1 MHSAFAHP
9 TKCYDQHR
17 DNMTPPPS
25 SQPPAELVKLRSAA
39 AVRERCGMVYRFVD
53 EGGSQNFSV
62 DELRLPAIAEYVA
75 KVTQDTYPDLKIP
88 YHSRWRHFDTG
99 GVNRWEELAGMMRGD
114 ALARAR
120 AAVDLVTVSVLLD
133 AGAGNAWRYRDIRT
147 GASFARSEGLAVA
160 SLDMFR
166 AGGFSTDREQPWRV
180 DAVALMQ
187 MDAAT
192 LARHFQV
199 DVHNPLVG
207 LEARSA
213 LLRRLGEALAANADL
228 FGQAPARP
236 GHLVD
241 YFMQRAADRHI
252 SAANVLAVVLNGLVS
267 IWPSGLTLNGFAIG
281 DAGRHRAVRTGDAS
295 DGIVPFHKLSQWLT
309 YSLIEPLN
317 AVGLIVDD
325 IHDLTALAEYRNGG
339 LLVDLKA
346 IVLRSGVEPRQEY
359 PVYSELVVEWRALTV
374 ALMDRLIGLVRGQ
387 LGMDAAFTLPQMLQ
401 GGTWAAGRKIAR
413 ELRPRD
419 GASPIRVAADGT
431 VF

>member
-1 MHSAFAHP
+1 
-9 TKCYDQHR
+9 
-17 DNMTPPPS
+17 MTPPS

-39 AVRERCGMVYRFVD
+39 AVRERCGMVYRFVA

-62 DELRLPAIAEYVA
+62 DELRLPAIAQYVT
-75 KVTQDTYPDLKIP
+75 KVTRETYPDLKIP
-88 YHSRWRHFDTG
+88 YHSRWRHFDAG
-99 GVNRWEELAGMMRGD
+99 GVNRWEELAGMTRGD
-114 ALARAR
+114 ALERAR

-133 AGAGNAWRYRDIRT
+133 AGAGDAWRYRDMRA
-147 GASFARSEGLAVA
+147 GASFARSEGLALA

-180 DAVALMQ
+180 DAAALMQ
-187 MDAAT
+187 I
-192 LARHFQV
+192 
-199 DVHNPLVG
+199 NPLVG
-207 LEARSA
+207 LKARST

-252 SAANVLAVVLNGLVS
+252 SAGNVLAVVLNGLAS
-267 IWPSGLTLNGFAIG
+267 IWPSGLTLNGFAVG

-309 YSLIEPLN
+309 YSLIEPLS
-317 AVGLIVDD
+317 AVDLIVDD
-325 IHDLTALAEYRNGG
+325 IDGLTALAEYRNGG

-346 IVLRSGVEPRQEY
+346 IVLRSGVDRLQEY
-359 PVYSELVVEWRALTV
+359 AVYSELVVEWRALTV
-374 ALMDRLIGLVRGQ
+374 ALMDRLIGLVRAQ
-387 LGMDAAFTLPQMLQ
+387 LGMDTAFTLPQMLQ